1 MFAPAREN
9 ANHFTGNLI
18 IKTPTLQKKENSYQG
33 DAIMKSRQQ
42 AAPVYALIHFVCVWK
57 KPHEFA
63 FQFHGH
69 GYNIAKDVPIVL
81 IVLKLNGWCNFSAS

>member
-9 ANHFTGNLI
+9 ANHFTRNLI

-42 AAPVYALIHFVCVWK
+42 AAPVYALIHFLCVCVCERN
-57 KPHEFA
+57 PMNLHSSFTVMA
-63 FQFHGH
+63 
-69 GYNIAKDVPIVL
+69 II
-81 IVLKLNGWCNFSAS
+81 